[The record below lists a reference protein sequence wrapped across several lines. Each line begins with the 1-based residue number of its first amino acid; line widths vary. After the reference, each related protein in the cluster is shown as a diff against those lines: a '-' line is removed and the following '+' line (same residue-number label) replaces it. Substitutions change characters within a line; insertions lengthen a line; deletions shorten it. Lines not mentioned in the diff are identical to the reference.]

1 MNTIGS
7 GFDDN
12 NLILRPNGNGT
23 VTVTGNAPVTLTYQ
37 TLIKE
42 LTSLAESEG
51 VKEVLPL
58 HPLLHQAPYNRLAG

>member
-23 VTVTGNAPVTLTYQ
+23 VTVRGYAPVTVSYE
-37 TLIKE
+37 TLIKK
-42 LTSLAESEG
+42 LTSLAQSEEE
-51 VKEVLPL
+51 EVTLQL
-58 HPLLHQAPYNRLAG
+58 HPLSHQAPYNRLAK

>member
-58 HPLLHQAPYNRLAG
+58 HPLLHQAPYNRLAK

>member
-23 VTVTGNAPVTLTYQ
+23 VTVTGNAPVTLTYES
-37 TLIKE
+37 LIKE
-42 LTSLAESEG
+42 LTSLAQSEG
-51 VKEVLPL
+51 VKEVLSLRPS
-58 HPLLHQAPYNRLAG
+58 LHQAPYNRLAK

>member
-23 VTVTGNAPVTLTYQ
+23 VTVTGNAPVTLTYE

-42 LTSLAESEG
+42 LTSLAQSEG

-58 HPLLHQAPYNRLAG
+58 RPLLHQAPYNRLAK

>member
-1 MNTIGS
+1 MTTIGT

-23 VTVTGNAPVTLTYQ
+23 VTVTGNAPVTLRYE

-42 LTSLAESEG
+42 LTSLAQSEG

-58 HPLLHQAPYNRLAG
+58 HPLLHQAPYNRLAK

>member
-23 VTVTGNAPVTLTYQ
+23 VTVTGNAPVTLTYE

-42 LTSLAESEG
+42 LTSLAETEG
-51 VKEVLPL
+51 AKEIPLFLPL
-58 HPLLHQAPYNRLAG
+58 SHQAPYNRLAG